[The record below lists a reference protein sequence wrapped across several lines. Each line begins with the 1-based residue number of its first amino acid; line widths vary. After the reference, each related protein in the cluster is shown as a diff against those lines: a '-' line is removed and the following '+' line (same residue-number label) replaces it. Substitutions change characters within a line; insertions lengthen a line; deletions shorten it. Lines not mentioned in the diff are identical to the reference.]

1 MGIIGLGNI
10 GAAIARRGLYGF
22 NMNILYHNRR
32 EKLALAQPLNAT

>member
-1 MGIIGLGNI
+1 M
-10 GAAIARRGLYGF
+10 ARRGLYGF